1 MKASYVAPRRQPSP
15 QSDSVNPSAPV
26 ELTDLAE
33 SIHSINPASPAQG
46 VQPRP
51 TSNSRQ
57 LGLPHTTTLVL
68 LTALFGFSVF
78 AGAWLLDLGGMEQFF
93 AALHQAQQSPPE
105 WLRVPNLAGEY
116 LLIPTI
122 GLLCLGL
129 AITKLSPQPRP
140 WPRAIMVSILVVLL
154 VRYLSWRLMATLN
167 LADPINGVLSFLLL
181 GLELQVICNQMIQ
194 LFLTLAMRDRHK
206 EADRY
211 EVAVRSGEFAPPV
224 DVLIPT
230 YNEPVFIL
238 KRTVIGCQS
247 MDYANKDIYLLDDS
261 RRPEVAALAQE
272 LGCHYINRSDR
283 RHAKAGNLNNALQHT
298 QNELI
303 VVFDADFVP
312 TTNFLQRTV
321 GFFQNPAH
329 ALVQTYQ
336 SFYNPDPVARNL
348 GLETE
353 VPQEAESFSRFYQ
366 RIRDGVDTALCY
378 GSSFVVR
385 RSALNAAGG
394 FVTESVSEDYFTGI
408 RLAARGHKV
417 VFLAESLSAGLSAEN
432 MADHVAQRDRWARG
446 SLQAFFISAN
456 PLTIKG
462 LSLLQRIA
470 HFDGLLQWFGSLSRI
485 GFLLMPLVY
494 AFWGLTPFNTDVRE
508 FVYFFLPYYLVQL
521 TTYGWLNL
529 RSRSAFISDV
539 YAVAQCFP
547 VTLSVVQTMMR
558 PFSKGFRVTP
568 KGVSNSR
575 YIFNWQ
581 LATPLIITFVLMVWG
596 MFRNL
601 SMAVAMEMG
610 QNTIPFTLA
619 SQPVRGMGLSLTW
632 SIYNL
637 VMLTLALF
645 VMLDVPNPDRY
656 DWFNL
661 KRQVRLWAG
670 NGVQNL
676 SCGQTTMISQG
687 GMMVALTETPT
698 PAHPLMPNAT
708 VQFEIL
714 EPDSSELN
722 SPELSSTLKLTGTIE
737 RIHRQHP
744 SEPTLVDIRFGHL
757 SLAQERQLVKLLYC
771 RPGQWHQYRA
781 PGELRSLWLLL
792 KAALRPRVL
801 FERRPQIQAVKV
813 SQG

>member
-1 MKASYVAPRRQPSP
+1 MKASYVAPRRKPS
-15 QSDSVNPSAPV
+15 QESVTISHS
-26 ELTDLAE
+26 TE
-33 SIHSINPASPAQG
+33 SINSVDSAKPVHPTQPVQVA
-46 VQPRP
+46 QPRP
-51 TSNSRQ
+51 ASTSWQ
-57 LGLPHTTTLVL
+57 LRLPHTSTPHTTTLVL
-68 LTALFGFSVF
+68 LVALFGFSVF
-78 AGAWLLDLGGMEQFF
+78 AGAWFLGLGGMDQFF
-93 AALHQAQQSPPE
+93 ATLHQAQQSPPE

-116 LLIPTI
+116 LLIPTF
-122 GLLCLGL
+122 GLLFLGL

-167 LADPINGVLSFLLL
+167 LADPVNGVLSFLLL

-194 LFLTLAMRDRHK
+194 LFLTLAMRDRK
-206 EADRY
+206 TEADRY
-211 EVAVRSGEFAPPV
+211 EVAVKSGEFAPPV

-238 KRTVIGCQS
+238 KRTVVGCQA
-247 MDYANKDIYLLDDS
+247 MDYADKEIYLLDDS

-298 QNELI
+298 HNDLI

-321 GFFQNPAH
+321 GFFQNPTH

-385 RSALNAAGG
+385 RSALNAMGG

-568 KGVSNSR
+568 KGVSTSR

-581 LATPLIITFVLMVWG
+581 LATPLIITFGLMVWG

-610 QNTIPFTLA
+610 QNAIPFTLA

-661 KRQVRLWAG
+661 KRQVRLRAG
-670 NGVQNL
+670 NGVL
-676 SCGQTTMISQG
+676 PLGQTTMMSQG
-687 GMMVALTETPT
+687 GMVVALAETLT
-698 PAHPLMPNAT
+698 RPLMPNAT
-708 VQFEIL
+708 VQFEIV
-714 EPDSSELN
+714 EPDS
-722 SPELSSTLKLTGTIE
+722 PEPDSVLKLTGNIE
-737 RIHRQHP
+737 RIHRQH
-744 SEPTLVDIRFGHL
+744 SSDPTLVEIRFGHL
-757 SLAQERQLVKLLYC
+757 SLVQERQLVKLLYC